1 MGAALPSQAVALST
15 RATRSVPVCTRTSC
29 TVTARSAA
37 WAPPARAR
45 AVRTVLS
52 RAVRIMA
59 VAPEVGGVLWSGAS
73 LRGAWGWFQGQW
85 SSIRRARSHFLRWTH
100 CRRQARPSASG
111 HAQPAP
117 PPVASAQPCRSGDRA
132 GGRPVIRGAARR
144 GRPQPAVACWV
155 PVAVRAARLGVDA
168 VACARGRCRVAGA
181 AGGRL
186 GRVAAAHR
194 HRPRAAGGAGRAV
207 GRALAAALRAGCRAA
222 GQPGDAFAALT
233 AHYARSTALARDD
246 LARVNAD
253 LLATRALLADSA
265 RDAERLRLARELH
278 DVAGHKLTA
287 MRLNLRALAAD
298 PALAGRDG
306 LVLAEQLS
314 GELLADIRQVV
325 QSMRDDRGLDLAT
338 ALHALAAPFPRPKLQ
353 LRIGEGVRVTDPLM
367 AETVLRLVQEALTN
381 AARHGNAGTVWLTIN
396 EEDSRLRIDIHD
408 DGQRA
413 ERIREGNGI
422 AGMRERLDTVHGR
435 LELARTAQGGMLLTA
450 WVPA

>member
-1 MGAALPSQAVALST
+1 
-15 RATRSVPVCTRTSC
+15 
-29 TVTARSAA
+29 
-37 WAPPARAR
+37 
-45 AVRTVLS
+45 
-52 RAVRIMA
+52 
-59 VAPEVGGVLWSGAS
+59 
-73 LRGAWGWFQGQW
+73 
-85 SSIRRARSHFLRWTH
+85 
-100 CRRQARPSASG
+100 
-111 HAQPAP
+111 
-117 PPVASAQPCRSGDRA
+117 
-132 GGRPVIRGAARR
+132 
-144 GRPQPAVACWV
+144 
-155 PVAVRAARLGVDA
+155 
-168 VACARGRCRVAGA
+168 
-181 AGGRL
+181 
-186 GRVAAAHR
+186 
-194 HRPRAAGGAGRAV
+194 
-207 GRALAAALRAGCRAA
+207 
-222 GQPGDAFAALT
+222 
-233 AHYARSTALARDD
+233 

-298 PALAGRDG
+298 PVLAKREG

-353 LRIGEGVRVTDPLM
+353 LQIGECVRVVDPLM

-381 AARHGNAGTVWLTIN
+381 AARHGNADTVWLTIN
-396 EEDSRLRIDIHD
+396 EEDSRLRIDIRD

-422 AGMRERLDTVHGR
+422 AGMRERLAAVRGQ
-435 LELARTAQGGMLLTA
+435 LELARTAQGGMHLTA

>member
-1 MGAALPSQAVALST
+1 MCRLPLWPSPPRALPLLV
-15 RATRSVPVCTRTSC
+15 
-29 TVTARSAA
+29 
-37 WAPPARAR
+37 
-45 AVRTVLS
+45 VLLY
-52 RAVRIMA
+52 
-59 VAPEVGGVLWSGAS
+59 GG
-73 LRGAWGWFQGQW
+73 FQ
-85 SSIRRARSHFLRWTH
+85 
-100 CRRQARPSASG
+100 
-111 HAQPAP
+111 
-117 PPVASAQPCRSGDRA
+117 
-132 GGRPVIRGAARR
+132 
-144 GRPQPAVACWV
+144 
-155 PVAVRAARLGVDA
+155 
-168 VACARGRCRVAGA
+168 
-181 AGGRL
+181 
-186 GRVAAAHR
+186 
-194 HRPRAAGGAGRAV
+194 
-207 GRALAAALRAGCRAA
+207 
-222 GQPGDAFAALT
+222 AFAALT

-298 PALAGRDG
+298 PALAGREG

-353 LRIGEGVRVTDPLM
+353 LQIGDGVRVADPLM

-381 AARHGNAGTVWLTIN
+381 AARHGNADTVWLTIS
-396 EEDSRLRIDIHD
+396 EEDSQLRIDIRD

-422 AGMRERLDTVHGR
+422 AGMRERLAAVQGR
-435 LELARTAQGGMLLTA
+435 LELARTAQGGMHLTA
-450 WVPA
+450 RLPA